1 MEWVPKDIPSFIAQS
16 RESPEIHP
24 IIHNRFSVFPQE
36 RYTSAAAALNTL
48 QERMGGLDLEY
59 RGLGDE
65 AEALEEET
73 VRLEDEYLLLKE
85 TAGLL
90 LDGDGNVSV
99 PPGSPCLKGSV

>member
-1 MEWVPKDIPSFIAQS
+1 MSPKKCPF
-16 RESPEIHP
+16 
-24 IIHNRFSVFPQE
+24 IHNKISVFPQE

-65 AEALEEET
+65 AEALEGET

-85 TAGLL
+85 TAGLV
-90 LDGDGNVSV
+90 LDGDGNVSL
-99 PPGSPCLKGSV
+99 PPVLRFV